1 LLALA
6 NCTAFLADCRTPAAL
21 EAYHLS
27 SHQILN
33 SNSNSDHD
41 QNQNHIFFL
50 LNIVGIQQPRDNSFA
65 EQQQMALQQ
74 AAASNTGLSM
84 EEALA
89 KMRQDEEGRSSNII
103 SVINDQVFRLI
114 VSVQYSTV

>member
-1 LLALA
+1 
-6 NCTAFLADCRTPAAL
+6 
-21 EAYHLS
+21 
-27 SHQILN
+27 
-33 SNSNSDHD
+33 
-41 QNQNHIFFL
+41 
-50 LNIVGIQQPRDNSFA
+50 
-65 EQQQMALQQ
+65 MALQQ

-114 VSVQYSTV
+114 VSVQYSVNYVTDCLLTSMLTISEVTVDLWCFVCSV